1 MIDEIGII
9 VPSRNWI
16 ADLTLSCQK
25 RVFAR
30 AHAERHKN
38 AGSNLHRDGHSLSG
52 LVTLRIPWREL
63 RVEVQQFIHI
73 LLH

>member
-9 VPSRNWI
+9 VPWRNWI

-38 AGSNLHRDGHSLSG
+38 AGRNLHRDGHSLSG
-52 LVTLRIPWREL
+52 LVTLRIPWHEL
-63 RVEVQQFIHI
+63 RVEVHQFIHI